1 MGDYRTIVADP
12 PWPDGAWWVGGG
24 RRAGESSRC
33 SKVYDATAPT
43 YSLMGL
49 DEICALP
56 IDELAAAAAHLYLWV
71 PDLHLVEGAAAR
83 VARAWG
89 FEPGRL
95 IIWRKKNW
103 GAGRF
108 PRPAH
113 EALVVC
119 RRGGLPFADIY
130 DEPSVQDWKQPYAGR
145 AKVHSGKPD
154 GAIDLIERAS
164 PGPYVELFARRAR
177 FGWDY
182 WGDQSLGTATLAPRA
197 DG

>member
-1 MGDYRTIVADP
+1 MRRYRTIVADP
-12 PWPDGAWWVGGG
+12 PGPDGSWWVGGG
-24 RRAGESSRC
+24 RRAGESSGC
-33 SKVYDATAPT
+33 AKVYDATAPT
-43 YSLMGL
+43 YQLMSL
-49 DEICALP
+49 DAICAVP
-56 IDELAAAAAHLYLWV
+56 VDALAEPHAHLYLWV
-71 PDLHLVEGAAAR
+71 PDLHLVEGNAAL

-113 EALVVC
+113 KALVVC
-119 RRGGLPFADIY
+119 RRGDLPFADIY

-145 AKVHSGKPD
+145 SKIHSAKPD
-154 GAIDLIERAS
+154 GALDLIERAS

-182 WGDQSLGTATLAPRA
+182 FGDQSLGTAVLA
-197 DG
+197 